1 MKHEIIIKLKI
12 ELSVPLYCSICGQP
26 ILDNQQMSLDHYIPR
41 CHGGRDVAANLFPAH
56 KICNSIKNDFM
67 PDEFE
72 DKYGLDKNNPADAM
86 QLAANGYT
94 NIENYLFLLE
104 QEKMNK

>member
-1 MKHEIIIKLKI
+1 MYKKSSQMKHEIIIKLKI

-26 ILDNQQMSLDHYIPR
+26 ILANQQMSLDHYIPR

-72 DKYGLDKNNPADAM
+72 AKKEELYQTALDKWHLKRKDK
-86 QLAANGYT
+86 L
-94 NIENYLFLLE
+94 IV
-104 QEKMNK
+104 EKPCRK